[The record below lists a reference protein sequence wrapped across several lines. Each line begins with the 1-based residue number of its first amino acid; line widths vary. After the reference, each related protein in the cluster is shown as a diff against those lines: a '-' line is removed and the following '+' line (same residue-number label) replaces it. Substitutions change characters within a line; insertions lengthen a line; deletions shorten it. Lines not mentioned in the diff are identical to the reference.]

1 MLVWN
6 PIVTTVMLP
15 NLLYRKYLW
24 VICQGYLFDLQ
35 ITSKLGK
42 KKKKDISSNLLGY
55 CEPLQNISV
64 LQPFHGPDISGVELP
79 LFCPS

>member
-6 PIVTTVMLP
+6 PTVTTVMLP

-42 KKKKDISSNLLGY
+42 KKKTSLATCWATVSHCRIFQCYS
-55 CEPLQNISV
+55 
-64 LQPFHGPDISGVELP
+64 
-79 LFCPS
+79 LFMGLILVV

>member
-6 PIVTTVMLP
+6 PIATTVMLP

-24 VICQGYLFDLQ
+24 VICQGHLFDLQ

-42 KKKKDISSNLLGY
+42 KKKKKKDISSNLLGATVSHCRIFQCY
-55 CEPLQNISV
+55 SLFMGLILV
-64 LQPFHGPDISGVELP
+64 L
-79 LFCPS
+79 